1 MFIPKQKKTHWP
13 WVFSILLCEEESYVQ
28 TRWTLQNIVDL
39 PHASV
44 TSLCS
49 LMQEVFLPLHKVE
62 KCCKIKA
69 YGFCSSERLKESA
82 RHCGRDKKSFAI
94 FTDTCTYTRK
104 NKALLWLMGLVLMTP
119 LPQSFFVWISV
130 FLLSHTTL
138 H

>member
-13 WVFSILLCEEESYVQ
+13 WVFSILLFEEESYVQ

-82 RHCGRDKKSFAI
+82 QHCGRDEKSFAI
-94 FTDTCTYTRK
+94 FTDTCAHTQGKTRRYY
-104 NKALLWLMGLVLMTP
+104 AWWVWYLWLP
-119 LPQSFFVWISV
+119 FPSH
-130 FLLSHTTL
+130 FLSEFLYFC
-138 H
+138 